1 MWRTVGAKGAH
12 LAAAV
17 VAGVVAVLAV
27 TTRSR
32 SSRKRMLKRGDI
44 MKKANQ
50 KAVNEM
56 FGTEV

>member
-1 MWRTVGAKGAH
+1 MWKTVGAKGAH

-17 VAGVVAVLAV
+17 VAGAVAVLAV
-27 TTRSR
+27 TNRSR
-32 SSRKRMLKRGDI
+32 SSRKRMLRRGDI